1 MVLVD
6 ITGYV
11 EHLRRDLLTAAAA
24 GGQDLADAV
33 ERVAPAFDG
42 AVRMSIL
49 EALADAAA
57 EISAELSGQAVELR
71 LKGREPQFV
80 VSGIPGQAA
89 AAGSDAGDSAG
100 DESVDQDETATAR
113 ITLRLPEAL
122 KQRVDDAA
130 ARARRSTNTWL
141 VDAIRAAV
149 TAPEADRRWPG
160 RHLSGWVR

>member
-1 MVLVD
+1 MD

-11 EHLRRDLLTAAAA
+11 EHLRRDLLSAAAA

-33 ERVAPAFDG
+33 ERVAPAFDA

-71 LKGREPQFV
+71 LKGRDPQFV
-80 VSGIPGQAA
+80 VVRRARVRPPP
-89 AAGSDAGDSAG
+89 GSDAADSAG
-100 DESVDQDETATAR
+100 DESVDEDETATAR

>member
-1 MVLVD
+1 
-6 ITGYV
+6 
-11 EHLRRDLLTAAAA
+11 
-24 GGQDLADAV
+24 
-33 ERVAPAFDG
+33 
-42 AVRMSIL
+42 MSIL

-71 LKGREPQFV
+71 LKGREPAV
-80 VSGIPGQAA
+80 RRRRHPGSGRRR
-89 AAGSDAGDSAG
+89 GSDAGDSSG
-100 DESVDQDETATAR
+100 DESVDEDETATAR

-149 TAPEADRRWPG
+149 TAPEADRRWSG

>member
-33 ERVAPAFDG
+33 ERVAPAFDA

-80 VSGIPGQAA
+80 VVRHPG
-89 AAGSDAGDSAG
+89 AGRRRG
-100 DESVDQDETATAR
+100 
-113 ITLRLPEAL
+113 
-122 KQRVDDAA
+122 QR
-130 ARARRSTNTWL
+130 RR
-141 VDAIRAAV
+141 
-149 TAPEADRRWPG
+149 
-160 RHLSGWVR
+160 